1 MPNYP
6 TTAEI
11 VRAARLYGDVFTAA
25 STTGVIPRSR
35 ALIANSGDIYIKA
48 TGDDGNQAVFF
59 CPQGVIMDIETTV
72 LLCSKDGSTY
82 TPPVSSLSAGDM
94 TYIQ

>member
-25 STTGVIPRSR
+25 SATGVIPRSR
-35 ALIANSGDIYIKA
+35 ALIAS
-48 TGDDGNQAVFF
+48 DDGNQAVFF
-59 CPQGVIMDIETTV
+59 CTQGWIV
-72 LLCSKDGSTY
+72 
-82 TPPVSSLSAGDM
+82 
-94 TYIQ
+94 